1 MLTQN
6 PDADYQAVSAADA
19 TEPSAGWY
27 WQFNNKQGY
36 KHDGTL
42 RTPVGTWLSS
52 NPGTPDWLPAN
63 DPCNLLLGT
72 GWRIPTNTE
81 WTAADAPSQNWLSPA
96 DAYSS
101 VLKLHMAGSL
111 LNTTG
116 ALTTRGSTG
125 YYWSNNSASSPSG
138 YVLSLSSGYSAT
150 TSVDKAT
157 AASLRCVK

>member
-1 MLTQN
+1 
-6 PDADYQAVSAADA
+6 
-19 TEPSAGWY
+19 
-27 WQFNNKQGY
+27 
-36 KHDGTL
+36 
-42 RTPVGTWLSS
+42 
-52 NPGTPDWLPAN
+52 
-63 DPCNLLLGT
+63 LLGT